1 MGDGYNARIWRCS
14 EVLSKNSSSRLLN
27 EVLPE
32 IRKVSSVYDEF
43 LDLDEAYE
51 RIIHN
56 EAVLIRKIAGG
67 RQNREVYLGIFKY
80 L

>member
-1 MGDGYNARIWRCS
+1 MLGYEDAQKYYQ
-14 EVLSKNSSSRLLN
+14 KNSSSRLLN

-56 EAVLIRKIAGG
+56 EAVLIRKIAGE

>member
-1 MGDGYNARIWRCS
+1 MLGYEEA
-14 EVLSKNSSSRLLN
+14 EKYYQKNSSSRLLN

-51 RIIHN
+51 RMIHN
-56 EAVLIRKIAGG
+56 EAVLIRKNAGE

>member
-1 MGDGYNARIWRCS
+1 MLGYEDAQKYYQ
-14 EVLSKNSSSRLLN
+14 KNSSSRLLN
-27 EVLPE
+27 EGLPE
-32 IRKVSSVYDEF
+32 IRKVASVYDEF

-56 EAVLIRKIAGG
+56 EAVLIRKIAGE

>member
-1 MGDGYNARIWRCS
+1 MLGYEDAQKYCQ
-14 EVLSKNSSSRLLN
+14 KNSSSRLLN

-32 IRKVSSVYDEF
+32 TRKVASVYDEF

-56 EAVLIRKIAGG
+56 EAVLIRKIAGE

>member
-1 MGDGYNARIWRCS
+1 MLGYEEA
-14 EVLSKNSSSRLLN
+14 EKYYQKNSSSRLLN

-32 IRKVSSVYDEF
+32 TRKVASVYDEF

-56 EAVLIRKIAGG
+56 EAVLIRKIAGE

>member
-1 MGDGYNARIWRCS
+1 MLGYEDAQKYYQ
-14 EVLSKNSSSRLLN
+14 KNSSSRLLN

-32 IRKVSSVYDEF
+32 IRKVASVCDGF

-56 EAVLIRKIAGG
+56 EAVLIRKIAGE

>member
-1 MGDGYNARIWRCS
+1 M
-14 EVLSKNSSSRLLN
+14 LN

-32 IRKVSSVYDEF
+32 IRKVASVYDEF

>member
-1 MGDGYNARIWRCS
+1 MLGYEDAQKYYQ
-14 EVLSKNSSSRLLN
+14 KNSSSRLLN

-32 IRKVSSVYDEF
+32 IRKVASVYDEF

>member
-1 MGDGYNARIWRCS
+1 MLGYEDAQKYYQ
-14 EVLSKNSSSRLLN
+14 KNSSSRLLN
-27 EVLPE
+27 EGLPE
-32 IRKVSSVYDEF
+32 IRKVASVYDEF

-56 EAVLIRKIAGG
+56 EAVLIRKNAGE

>member
-1 MGDGYNARIWRCS
+1 MLGYEDAQKYYQ
-14 EVLSKNSSSRLLN
+14 KNSSSRLLN
-27 EVLPE
+27 EGLPE
-32 IRKVSSVYDEF
+32 IRKVASVYDEF

-51 RIIHN
+51 RVIHN
-56 EAVLIRKIAGG
+56 EAVLIRKIAGE

>member
-1 MGDGYNARIWRCS
+1 MLGYEDAQKYYQ
-14 EVLSKNSSSRLLN
+14 KNSSSRLLN

-32 IRKVSSVYDEF
+32 IRKVASVYDEF

-56 EAVLIRKIAGG
+56 FFMK
-67 RQNREVYLGIFKY
+67 
-80 L
+80 